1 MQLLDAFEIAPGDIV
16 AIVGGGGKTTLMNRL
31 AREVA
36 AAGGRAI
43 ATGTTLFTPPP
54 HAMSLPL
61 VVESDEDELVRQA
74 IAQTAG
80 SGAIITTT
88 GHGAKGRLL
97 AVGAETPSR
106 IVAAAPGT
114 YVFVEADGSRGR
126 PFKAP
131 AEHEPVIPGGATL
144 VVAVAGISALGT
156 PLDDEHVHRAD
167 RVIALTGAA
176 PGSQVTP
183 GIIATVLAHPLG
195 GRKGV
200 VAGMRFAVMI
210 NQVTPQALD
219 DARHVAALLRQAG
232 VGLIVLAQAREQ
244 TPVVDV
250 IR

>member
-1 MQLLDAFEIAPGDIV
+1 MQLIKAFEIAPGDIV
-16 AIVGGGGKTTLMNRL
+16 AIVGGGGKTTLMYRL
-31 AREVA
+31 AHEVA

-43 ATGTTLFTPPP
+43 AMGTTLFTPPP

-61 VVESDEDELVRQA
+61 VVEADQEELVRQA
-74 IAQTAG
+74 IARTAYG
-80 SGAIITTT
+80 GAIIATT
-88 GHGAKGRLL
+88 GHAAKGRLL
-97 AVGAETPSR
+97 AAATEMPSH
-106 IVAAAPGT
+106 IVAAAPDT

-131 AEHEPVIPGGATL
+131 AEHEPVIPDDTTL
-144 VVAVAGISALGT
+144 VVTVAGISALGT
-156 PLDDEHVHRAD
+156 PLDDEHVHRAEH
-167 RVIALTGAA
+167 VLALTGAA
-176 PGSQVTP
+176 AGSPVTP
-183 GIIATVLAHPLG
+183 DIMATVLAHPLG

-244 TPVVDV
+244 TPVVEV

>member
-1 MQLLDAFEIAPGDIV
+1 MQLLDAFEITPGDIV
-16 AIVGGGGKTTLMNRL
+16 AIVGGGGKTTLMYRL

-54 HAMSLPL
+54 HAIALPL
-61 VVESDEDELVRQA
+61 VVESDQDELVRQA
-74 IAQTAG
+74 IARTPG
-80 SGAIITTT
+80 GGAIIATT

-97 AVGAETPSR
+97 AVATDTPSR

-131 AEHEPVIPGGATL
+131 AEHEPVIPDGATL
-144 VVAVAGISALGT
+144 VVAVAGVGALGT
-156 PLDDEHVHRAD
+156 PLDGEHVHRAE

-176 PGSQVTP
+176 AGSSVTP
-183 GIIATVLAHPLG
+183 DIMATVLAHPLG

-200 VAGMRFAVMI
+200 AAGMRFAVMI
-210 NQVTPQALD
+210 NQVAPQALD
-219 DARHVAALLRQAG
+219 DARHVAALLRRAG
-232 VGLIVLAQAREQ
+232 IGLIVLAQAREQ
-244 TPVVDV
+244 TPVVEV